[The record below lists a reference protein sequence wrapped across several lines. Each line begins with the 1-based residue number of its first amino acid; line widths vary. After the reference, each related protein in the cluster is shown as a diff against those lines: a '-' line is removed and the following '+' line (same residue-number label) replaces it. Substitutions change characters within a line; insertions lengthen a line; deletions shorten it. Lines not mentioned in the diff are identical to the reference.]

1 MTKGGMRA
9 VRDFDLLSNYPKA
22 RFGTTL
28 IFTDQKDA
36 DYWEPDAASVSDR
49 IKAIEKAHARGIPT
63 WISVE
68 PVIKPD
74 QALQLIRNLHPIV
87 DHWKVGKI
95 NYNKEIEN
103 RVNWI
108 KFREEVKD
116 LLDSIGA
123 DYYLKKSLTE
133 L

>member
-1 MTKGGMRA
+1 MK
-9 VRDFDLLSNYPKA
+9 
-22 RFGTTL
+22 
-28 IFTDQKDA
+28 
-36 DYWEPDAASVSDR
+36 
-49 IKAIEKAHARGIPT
+49 KAHARGIPT

-74 QALQLIRNLHPIV
+74 QALQLIQNLHSIV
-87 DHWKVGKI
+87 DHWKIGKI
-95 NYNKEIEN
+95 NYNKGIEK
-103 RVNWI
+103 RVNWL
-108 KFREEVKD
+108 KFRKKVRE